1 MSEEWL
7 TTQQAA
13 DLTGY
18 HMVYIRDLVRAEQIK
33 GRKWGQAWQVNKAS
47 LLAYVEAAKQS
58 KDSRRGPK

>member
-18 HMVYIRDLVRAEQIK
+18 HMVYIRDLVRAGQLE
-33 GRKWGQAWQVNKAS
+33 GRKWGQAWQVSKAS
-47 LLAYVEAAKQS
+47 LLAYVEAAKHS
-58 KDSRRGPK
+58 EDNRRGPK